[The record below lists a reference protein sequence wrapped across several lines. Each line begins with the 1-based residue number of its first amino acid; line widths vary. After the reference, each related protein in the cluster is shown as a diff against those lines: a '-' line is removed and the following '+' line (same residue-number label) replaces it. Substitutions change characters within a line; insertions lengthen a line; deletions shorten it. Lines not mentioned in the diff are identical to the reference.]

1 MGRDIGCL
9 AAAEGA
15 GGRRDW
21 GLQHPRWV
29 GRARH
34 PRQADLKAL
43 TLAIEK
49 QSAAAGLLGCKL
61 KFFRHDPQSSM
72 QMYAQFAHQAA
83 LKGKVAVVC

>member
-21 GLQHPRWV
+21 GLQHPRLV

-34 PRQADLKAL
+34 PWQADLNAL
-43 TLAIEK
+43 TPAIEK
-49 QSAAAGLLGCKL
+49 QSAAAGLPGCKL
-61 KFFRHDPQSSM
+61 EFFSHDPQSSM
-72 QMYAQFAHQAA
+72 QMYPQFAHQAA
-83 LKGKVAVVC
+83 LKDKVAVVC